1 MVQWPKL
8 LRTRTHDPGSDRV
21 CTRSLSHSD
30 LDLPTMH
37 VRSLGLFCAVA
48 LCFVAVVSATAVSS
62 TVKTGIAMR
71 ALQQSGPNTDMTSGI
86 IDGISV
92 RNLILITVLAHSA
105 LQGIVN

>member
-1 MVQWPKL
+1 MYISVG
-8 LRTRTHDPGSDRV
+8 PGPSRL
-21 CTRSLSHSD
+21 TLGHSE
-30 LDLPTMH
+30 LDLSTMH

-48 LCFVAVVSATAVSS
+48 LCFVAAASASAASS

-92 RNLILITVLAHSA
+92 RNSFSPLF
-105 LQGIVN
+105 